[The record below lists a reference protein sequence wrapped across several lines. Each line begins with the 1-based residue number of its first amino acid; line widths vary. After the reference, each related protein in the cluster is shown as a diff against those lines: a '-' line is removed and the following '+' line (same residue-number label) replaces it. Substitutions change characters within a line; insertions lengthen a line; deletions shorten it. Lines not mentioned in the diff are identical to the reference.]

1 MHVLHKKRT
10 SARVRKNSKEEF
22 AYRTGTE
29 YARSR
34 ALPFLVRSRCAEGM
48 ALLHTVFS
56 AECNN
61 IFDWHSIAL
70 FRSHNVSGQVG
81 GITRLLACSKEQL
94 KTYRGLD
101 IGPTFVHPNHRA
113 DEGMNYAAFNKPASI
128 NYFVHSTAL
137 PKDVKYIMQLDA
149 DMLIHRPLDPEALG
163 VAPGVVLSAPYDYLV
178 GTTSGLADVFQV
190 KNQQHLA
197 RVGGVHVFHIDDI
210 KRIAP
215 LWLNFTERVRE
226 FSCRDPERYYEL
238 AAPDAD
244 RKDQSEEA
252 LGRRRQFM
260 WMVEMYGTRTGEAP
274 HLALPNS
281 APSCSAQQRL
291 ILLCPTAPRA
301 LDVVPMLTSRHERR
315 RERAC
320 PRLCLRCCTRGH
332 REAHRLRRAD
342 AVHGRRA
349 EVARSLRDPL
359 RHRLGSEVEGP

>member
-137 PKDVKYIMQLDA
+137 PK
-149 DMLIHRPLDPEALG
+149 
-163 VAPGVVLSAPYDYLV
+163 
-178 GTTSGLADVFQV
+178 
-190 KNQQHLA
+190 
-197 RVGGVHVFHIDDI
+197 
-210 KRIAP
+210 
-215 LWLNFTERVRE
+215 
-226 FSCRDPERYYEL
+226 
-238 AAPDAD
+238 
-244 RKDQSEEA
+244 
-252 LGRRRQFM
+252 
-260 WMVEMYGTRTGEAP
+260 
-274 HLALPNS
+274 
-281 APSCSAQQRL
+281 
-291 ILLCPTAPRA
+291 
-301 LDVVPMLTSRHERR
+301 
-315 RERAC
+315 
-320 PRLCLRCCTRGH
+320 
-332 REAHRLRRAD
+332 
-342 AVHGRRA
+342 
-349 EVARSLRDPL
+349 
-359 RHRLGSEVEGP
+359 

>member
-1 MHVLHKKRT
+1 
-10 SARVRKNSKEEF
+10 
-22 AYRTGTE
+22 
-29 YARSR
+29 
-34 ALPFLVRSRCAEGM
+34 M
-48 ALLHTVFS
+48 AQLHTVFS

-260 WMVEMYGTRTGEAP
+260 WMVEMYGTRTGERLILLCPIAP

-281 APSCSAQQRL
+281 ASSCSAQQRPGL
-291 ILLCPTAPRA
+291 S
-301 LDVVPMLTSRHERR
+301 MLFP
-315 RERAC
+315 C
-320 PRLCLRCCTRGH
+320 
-332 REAHRLRRAD
+332 
-342 AVHGRRA
+342 
-349 EVARSLRDPL
+349 
-359 RHRLGSEVEGP
+359 